1 MLKVQHS
8 FPSTSK
14 PVDFMFATKGV
25 DPRRGSELVA
35 VIGATGEALQKK
47 RRRNDETDAGERL
60 EEPCSYFYC
69 YCLALK
75 SFTHVCA
82 WWI

>member
-25 DPRRGSELVA
+25 DPRHDGELVA
-35 VIGATGEALQKK
+35 VIGATG
-47 RRRNDETDAGERL
+47 ETDAGERL

-69 YCLALK
+69 
-75 SFTHVCA
+75 TTPR
-82 WWI
+82 

>member
-35 VIGATGEALQKK
+35 VIGATDEALQKK
-47 RRRNDETDAGERL
+47 RRQNDETVAGERL
-60 EEPCSYFYC
+60 EEPCSYFY
-69 YCLALK
+69 Y
-75 SFTHVCA
+75 TTPR
-82 WWI
+82 